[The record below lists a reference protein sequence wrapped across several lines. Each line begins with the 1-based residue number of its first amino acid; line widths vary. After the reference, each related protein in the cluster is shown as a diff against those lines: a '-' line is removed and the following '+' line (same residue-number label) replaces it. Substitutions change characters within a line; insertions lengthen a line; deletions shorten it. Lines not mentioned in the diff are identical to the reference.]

1 MSSSTAIRR
10 TLLLVLA
17 AAALAPG
24 LSAQWRE
31 EAAKL
36 VGSDKQY
43 AKAAASIERRWAEIA
58 DIEKGDAAALLAFCA
73 NRIGDGQAELRWIVE
88 YFETYQT
95 KDGGFAFLDLVTQ
108 SDVIG
113 FINGW
118 RMKFPWVS
126 GISLIKGVG
135 DEIIMPEGILPLVV
149 ESSTASLFKFF
160 ENGAVLKAGV
170 LNPGFN
176 VIGLD
181 ANTLFLT
188 SGRRVYT
195 LEVRLG
201 SLILTKE
208 ISLDIDVSAARPRPV
223 LQSQAQTGRPLEYR
237 LTLFIDGKAVW
248 TNQKTIRTIPLKID
262 VKPSNLKYGFKP
274 DYMLNRDKPNPFNS
288 IDIIQAVS
296 TLYKLLK
303 DLLTSRKDKNAPP
316 PRLET
321 VQDLVLNFNSKDF
334 DGLDFVTKV
343 SLKLNVKN
351 LPYKTVVPKLN
362 LEAESRPPSF

>member
-1 MSSSTAIRR
+1 MAIRR
-10 TLLLVLA
+10 LLLAALA
-17 AAALAPG
+17 AAVLAPAA
-24 LSAQWRE
+24 SAQWRE

-36 VGSDKQY
+36 IGSDRQY
-43 AKAAASIERRWAEIA
+43 AKAAAAIESRWSEIA
-58 DIEKGDAAALLAFCA
+58 DIEKGEATALLAYCANRRGDAAA
-73 NRIGDGQAELRWIVE
+73 ETRWIVE
-88 YFETYQT
+88 YFETFMT

-118 RMKFPWVS
+118 RMKFPWIS

-135 DEIIMPEGILPLVV
+135 DEIIMPEGILPLAV
-149 ESSTASLFKFF
+149 EATNTAFFKFF
-160 ENGAVLKAGV
+160 ENGNVLKAGV

-181 ANTLFLT
+181 ANTLFLN
-188 SGRRVYT
+188 SGRRLYT
-195 LEVRLG
+195 LEVRAG

-208 ISLDIDVSAARPRPV
+208 IALDIDVAASRPRPV
-223 LQSQAQTGRPLEYR
+223 LQSQSQTGRPLEYR
-237 LTLFIDGKAVW
+237 LTLFIDGQAVW

-262 VKPSNLKYGFKP
+262 VQPSNLKYGFKP

-288 IDIIQAVS
+288 LDIVQAVS

-321 VQDLVLNFNSKDF
+321 VQDLVLNFNSRDF
-334 DGLDFVTKV
+334 DGLDYVTRI

-351 LPYKTVVPKLN
+351 LPYKTFIPKLN
-362 LEAESRPPSF
+362 L